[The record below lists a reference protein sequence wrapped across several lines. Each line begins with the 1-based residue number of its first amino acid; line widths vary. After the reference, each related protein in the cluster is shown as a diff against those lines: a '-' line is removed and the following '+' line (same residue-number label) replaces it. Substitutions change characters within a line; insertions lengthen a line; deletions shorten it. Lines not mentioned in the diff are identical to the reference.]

1 MCLLYVFDKATLT
14 KKKTKQNKKKNR
26 FTVLHNLFLLRIY
39 PHVQ

>member
-14 KKKTKQNKKKNR
+14 KKKQNKTKKKNR
-26 FTVLHNLFLLRIY
+26 FTVLHNLFLPRIY